1 MRRTPSLFAVALLF
15 AGCGAESPPDKPL
28 YADPP
33 SGKAKPLPVV
43 ASAKKTYDALD
54 RTTFNKM
61 ATRINAPIY
70 WLADANGNGVPDPS
84 EIKSLLFYPTTE
96 VWVKDGEFTA
106 AFDVY
111 YKRLVAASKAPEPT
125 DARQKLMIRELD
137 GAASV
142 LVDTDLSKA
151 SDETREVIKHV
162 LAASKAIDQAYAAE
176 LGIASLAGSIPA
188 DDASQSVFRRDWGPL
203 CQTPPLDQDSSCTAI
218 PGLTQVVTDA
228 YPASV
233 QTGPDACKKLEADPK
248 TKDLISQPF
257 TVIRK
262 TPKGFAAVPF
272 SVAYA
277 TPMKEVAKELRA
289 AADAINDKADVTISN
304 PTGEAAFKAYLVA
317 AATAFETNDWN
328 PADAAWVA
336 MNSHNSKF
344 YLRIAPDET
353 GYEPCSQKAGFQ
365 VSFAFINS
373 NGIALQDKLTPV
385 EQSMEDSFAQIVGAP
400 YKARN
405 VSFHLPDFIDIIFN
419 AGEARN
425 AVGATIGES
434 LPNWGPLVEAGKG
447 RTVAMANLYDD
458 PDSRTTRKKK
468 AESLLS
474 ASLME
479 FYPVDQTASSLET
492 VLHEATHNIGP
503 GGEYKLNGMSSEK
516 AFGGDLSAMLEE
528 LKAQTGALYYLDVL
542 GKKGLFTPDEV
553 KRAYVDSVVWALNHI
568 SRGMYNSA
576 HQRKP
581 YSQLAAIQIGF
592 LMEEHAI
599 TWDDKAPAANGT
611 DHGAFSIDFDKM
623 PKAVEKLM
631 RIVGSIKAK
640 NDVTGAIALTKKY
653 VDGKVV
659 PQPVIAERCLRF
671 PSPNFV
677 YAIDWK

>member
-1 MRRTPSLFAVALLF
+1 MRRTLSLVSVALLS
-15 AGCGAESPPDKPL
+15 ACSGSEPPPDQPL

-33 SGKAKPLPVV
+33 NVTAKPLPAPV
-43 ASAKKTYDALD
+43 KKTYDALD
-54 RTTFNKM
+54 RATFNRM

-70 WLADANGNGVPDPS
+70 WLADTNGNGVPDPS

-96 VWVKDGEFTA
+96 EWVKDGAFTA

-111 YKRLVAASKAPEPT
+111 YQRLVAASKAPGPT
-125 DARQKLMIRELD
+125 DARQKLMLRELD

-142 LVDTDLSKA
+142 LVNTDLSKA
-151 SDETREVIKHV
+151 SDETREVVKHV
-162 LAASKAIDQAYAAE
+162 IAASKAVDQIYAAQ
-176 LGIASLAGSIPA
+176 LGIASLGGSVPS
-188 DDASQSVFRRDWGPL
+188 DDASQSVFRRDWGPS
-203 CQTPPLDQDSSCTAI
+203 CQTPPLDQDPNCTAI
-218 PGLTQVVTDA
+218 PGVTKVVTDA
-228 YPASV
+228 YPASL
-233 QTGPDACKKLEADPK
+233 QTGSDPCKKLESDPG

-257 TVIRK
+257 SVIRK
-262 TPKGFAAVPF
+262 TPKGYAAVPF

-277 TPMKEVAKELRA
+277 TPMKAVAMELRA
-289 AADAINDKADVTISN
+289 AADAINDKNDVTLTN
-304 PTGEAAFKAYLVA
+304 PGGESAFKAYLNA
-317 AATAFETNDWN
+317 AAKGFETNDWN
-328 PADAAWVA
+328 PADEAWVA

-365 VSFAFINS
+365 VSFAFINQ
-373 NGIALQDKLTPV
+373 NGIGLQDKLTPV
-385 EQSMEDSFAQIVGAP
+385 EQSMEDSFAQLVGAP
-400 YKARN
+400 YRARN
-405 VSFHLPDFIDIIFN
+405 VSFHLPDFIDVIFN

-458 PDSRTTRKKK
+458 PDSRAVRKKK
-468 AESLLS
+468 AESLLG
-474 ASLME
+474 ASVMA
-479 FYPVDQTASSLET
+479 FYPVDQNSSSLET

-542 GKKGLFTPDEV
+542 QKKGLFSPDEV
-553 KRAYVDSVVWALNHI
+553 KHAYVDSVVWGLNHI
-568 SRGMYNSA
+568 SRGMYNGA

-592 LMEEHAI
+592 LMDEHAI
-599 TWDDKAPAANGT
+599 TWDDKATAANGT
-611 DHGAFSIDFDKM
+611 DHGAFVIDFDRM

-640 NDVTGAIALTKKY
+640 NDVTGAIALSKKY
-653 VDGKVV
+653 VDGTVV
-659 PQPVIAERCLRF
+659 PQAVIAERCLRF

>member
-1 MRRTPSLFAVALLF
+1 MRRTSVLFSVLAF
-15 AGCGAESPPDKPL
+15 TGCSGAEPPPERPL
-28 YADPP
+28 DADPP
-33 SGKAKPLPVV
+33 LV
-43 ASAKKTYDALD
+43 SAKAAGPTAPKRAYDKID
-54 RTTFNKM
+54 RATFNKM

-70 WLADANGNGVPDPS
+70 WLADANGNGMPEPT
-84 EIKSLLFYPTTE
+84 EIKSLLFFPTHE
-96 VWVKDGEFTA
+96 DWVKDGAFTP

-111 YKRLVAASKAPEPT
+111 YDRLVAASKAPEPT
-125 DARQKLMIRELD
+125 DARQKLLIRELD

-142 LVDTDLSKA
+142 LVPTDLTKA
-151 SDETREVIKHV
+151 TEETKNIVKHV
-162 LAASKAIDQAYAAE
+162 LAASKALDHAYAAQI
-176 LGIASLAGSIPA
+176 GIDVLTGSVP
-188 DDASQSVFRRDWGPL
+188 DDPASQSVFRRDWGPM
-203 CQTPPLDQDSSCTAI
+203 CQTPPLDQDENCSAI
-218 PGLTQVVTDA
+218 PGLKKVPTDA
-228 YPASV
+228 YPPSV
-233 QTGPDACKKLEADPK
+233 QTGPDMCKTLEGDKA

-257 TVIRK
+257 TVLRK
-262 TPKGFAAVPF
+262 TAKGIAGVPF
-272 SVAYA
+272 TVAYSA
-277 TPMKEVAKELRA
+277 PMRDVAKELRA
-289 AADAINDKADVTISN
+289 AAAAIDTKTDTTITM
-304 PTGEAAFKAYLVA
+304 PGGEGPFQAYLNA
-317 AATAFETNDWN
+317 AATAFESNDWD
-328 PADAAWVA
+328 PADKAWVA

-365 VSFAFINS
+365 ASFAFINQ

-385 EQSMEDSFAQIVGAP
+385 EQAMEDSFGSLVGAP

-419 AGEARN
+419 AGEARD

-434 LPNWGPLVEAGKG
+434 LPNWGPLVEAGQG

-458 PDSRTTRKKK
+458 PDSRIVRKEK
-468 AESLLS
+468 AESLVSS
-474 ASLME
+474 ATMA
-479 FYPVDQTASSLET
+479 FYPSDQTSSSLET

-503 GGEYKLNGMSSEK
+503 GGEYKLNGVSSEK

-542 GKKGLFTPDEV
+542 QKKGLFTQDEV
-553 KRAYVDSVVWALNHI
+553 KRAYVDSIVWALNHI
-568 SRGMYNSA
+568 SRGMYTGT

-592 LMEEHAI
+592 LMDERAI
-599 TWDDKAPAANGT
+599 VWDDKTPSANGT
-611 DHGAFSIDFDKM
+611 DHGAFTIDFDKM

-640 NDVTGAIALTKKY
+640 NDVTGAVQLTKKY

-659 PQPVIAERCLRF
+659 PQPIIAERCLRF

-677 YAIDWK
+677 YSIDWE